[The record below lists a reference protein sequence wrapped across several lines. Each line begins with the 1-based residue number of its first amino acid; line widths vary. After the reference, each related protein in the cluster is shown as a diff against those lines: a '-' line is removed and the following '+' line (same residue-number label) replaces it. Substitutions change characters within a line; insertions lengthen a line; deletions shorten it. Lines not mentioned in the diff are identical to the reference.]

1 MQESTKYQGVRA
13 AVRQSRQQLAA
24 LGSSF
29 SSRIAAFRKHRS
41 APEQAVVA
49 QEFHL
54 LLVAWGIEDSA
65 AIPRVIRG
73 LRLRFPLFGFPSA
86 AALTAAAWQ
95 QSPLAL
101 VPASLV
107 VPPCLLGIMTTAWRI
122 SILRQRRFLPFG
134 RWLWHCVGLCRG
146 RA

>member
-24 LGSSF
+24 LGSGF

-54 LLVAWGIEDSA
+54 LLVAWGIEDTA
-65 AIPRVIRG
+65 AIPRVISG

-95 QSPLAL
+95 HITIPQSQPAL
-101 VPASLV
+101 HPS
-107 VPPCLLGIMTTAWRI
+107 W
-122 SILRQRRFLPFG
+122 
-134 RWLWHCVGLCRG
+134 
-146 RA
+146 

>member
-1 MQESTKYQGVRA
+1 MQESTKYQGVIA

-24 LGSSF
+24 LGSGF

-41 APEQAVVA
+41 VPEQAAVA

-54 LLVAWGIEDSA
+54 LLVAWGIEDTA

-73 LRLRFPLFGFPSA
+73 LRLRFPLFGFPSV
-86 AALTAAAWQ
+86 AALMAAAWQ

-101 VPASLV
+101 ITACLV
-107 VPPCLLGIMTTAWRI
+107 VPPCLLGIMTTARRI
-122 SILRQRRFLPFG
+122 PLLRHRRLRPFG
-134 RWLWHCVGLCRG
+134 RWLWHGVGRCRR

>member
-13 AVRQSRQQLAA
+13 AVRQSRQQIAA
-24 LGSSF
+24 LGSGF
-29 SSRIAAFRKHRS
+29 SSRMAAFREHRS
-41 APEQAVVA
+41 AQEQTAVA

-54 LLVAWGIEDSA
+54 LLVSWGIEDTA

-73 LRLRFPLFGFPSA
+73 LSLRFPLFVFPSVV
-86 AALTAAAWQ
+86 ALTAAAWQ

-101 VPASLV
+101 ITAGLV

-134 RWLWHCVGLCRG
+134 RWLWYCVGLCRR

>member
-1 MQESTKYQGVRA
+1 MQENTKYQGVRA

-24 LGSSF
+24 LGSGF

-54 LLVAWGIEDSA
+54 LLVAWGIEDTA

-101 VPASLV
+101 ITACLV

-134 RWLWHCVGLCRG
+134 RWLRHCVGLCRR

>member
-24 LGSSF
+24 LGSGF

-54 LLVAWGIEDSA
+54 LLVAWGI
-65 AIPRVIRG
+65 PRVISG

-101 VPASLV
+101 ITACLV

-134 RWLWHCVGLCRG
+134 RWLWHCVGLCRR